1 MGAVYGI
8 STQDSSYQTEVKE
21 RINLPYELL
30 SDEKLE
36 FQRALELPTI
46 EWEGKT
52 LVKRLTLAVE
62 EGKIVKVW
70 YPVFPPDRSA
80 AEVVEWLE
88 ERNGKVKDL
97 DLLMSAQ

>member
-1 MGAVYGI
+1 MSAVYGI
-8 STQDSSYQTEVKE
+8 STQDSAYQAEVKG

-30 SDEKLE
+30 SDDKLE
-36 FQRALELPTI
+36 FQKAMELPTI

-52 LVKRLTLAVE
+52 LIKRLTLAVE

-70 YPVFPPDRSA
+70 YPVFPPDKSA

-88 ERNGKVKDL
+88 KRKG
-97 DLLMSAQ
+97 